1 MNLKKYSFLAHFM
14 ELKIRV
20 FYIVV
25 FYVISF
31 AISYYF
37 SSELLDILIKPLA
50 KIAKNHTMIYTKVAE
65 GFISYLRVS
74 SYSAFFLSIPF
85 IFFQIYKYLE
95 PGLYSKEKFL
105 IRVILILSII
115 IFYLGMI
122 FVYYLVMP
130 KAFKFFIG
138 FENPNSNLPIKLFAT
153 ISEYLTLSLHF
164 MIVFGLIFEIPLL
177 LATLCLLNIIALET
191 LTSKRKIVILIAFIL
206 GGFLTPPDVFSQ
218 FALAIPIIL
227 LYEISIIILKIID
240 KKGAV

>member
-25 FYVISF
+25 FYAISF

-95 PGLYSKEKFL
+95 PGLYSKEK
-105 IRVILILSII
+105 ILI
-115 IFYLGMI
+115 
-122 FVYYLVMP
+122 
-130 KAFKFFIG
+130 
-138 FENPNSNLPIKLFAT
+138 SN
-153 ISEYLTLSLHF
+153 
-164 MIVFGLIFEIPLL
+164 
-177 LATLCLLNIIALET
+177 
-191 LTSKRKIVILIAFIL
+191 
-206 GGFLTPPDVFSQ
+206 
-218 FALAIPIIL
+218 
-227 LYEISIIILKIID
+227 
-240 KKGAV
+240 